1 MRRRSDRRGP
11 CCLPDQE
18 RCFPL
23 HVPGASTLP
32 TRLKGA
38 AFQPLIDKVG
48 VRLAGW
54 KGWHFTRAGRV
65 VLARAILSA
74 MVTYHLT
81 AFKIPAGI
89 LRQINKLI
97 RVFIWTRSCQPG
109 QEPSS
114 LPLVN
119 WATVCRPRHLGGLGI
134 LDLVRFG
141 RALRLR
147 WPWLSWA
154 DRDRPWQ
161 GLPSPCGQE
170 EMDLFRALTRILL
183 GAGEKALFWHDA
195 WLPDGSTL
203 KLRWPGLFAIT
214 SRKNRTVQK
223 ELANRNWVRAL
234 LRIGTTQQL
243 ADFVSLWSAFR
254 RYNFRTR
261 KTPSLGHGC
270 LRTPTPRPLHT
281 VSNSMVPPHHSRR
294 RRSRKRTRRH
304 GANSSP
310 GRSHTARSSRRTTWP
325 SVGGLTTPSAA
336 SATYMGRRS
345 STYARIAASPPRFGV
360 SYSLGAPRR
369 SRRPHQPT
377 TLMTIGTP

>member
-1 MRRRSDRRGP
+1 
-11 CCLPDQE
+11 
-18 RCFPL
+18 
-23 HVPGASTLP
+23 
-32 TRLKGA
+32 
-38 AFQPLIDKVG
+38 
-48 VRLAGW
+48 
-54 KGWHFTRAGRV
+54 
-65 VLARAILSA
+65 

-281 VSNSMVPPHHSRR
+281 VSNSMKSRYVCVSLQFTFRKTHLDTHKPVALQPDAHVVMEPR
-294 RRSRKRTRRH
+294 RLASAFFSIVTFLLARIL
-304 GANSSP
+304 SSP
-310 GRSHTARSSRRTTWP
+310 HTHKLLLSRWLQHTASGSSA
-325 SVGGLTTPSAA
+325 V
-336 SATYMGRRS
+336 
-345 STYARIAASPPRFGV
+345 PR
-360 SYSLGAPRR
+360 
-369 SRRPHQPT
+369 
-377 TLMTIGTP
+377 